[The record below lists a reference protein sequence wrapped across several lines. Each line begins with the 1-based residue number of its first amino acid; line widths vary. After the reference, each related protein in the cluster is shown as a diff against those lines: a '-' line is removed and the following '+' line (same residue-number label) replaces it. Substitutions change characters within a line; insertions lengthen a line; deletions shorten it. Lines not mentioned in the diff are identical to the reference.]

1 MRSWRVIPMREYP
14 NLCVI
19 KEEDGNIIATVQ
31 TEYAEKIESLPE
43 LIAAG
48 RQLFEDLKGQYKRW
62 SEESSLGRF
71 EKVIARFQDV
81 K

>member
-48 RQLFEDLKGQYKRW
+48 RQHCCQRRLTAGCRSPGHQCDQQPFSRHD
-62 SEESSLGRF
+62 
-71 EKVIARFQDV
+71 
-81 K
+81 